1 MSEFGDKLRQSRI
14 EASLTQQA
22 VADLLGV
29 DRTTIS
35 YYETGKVVPKWH
47 TLFKMSELYKVSV
60 DEFLSCLK

>member
-14 EASLTQQA
+14 KASLTQQA

-35 YYETGKVVPKWH
+35 YYETGKVIPKWQ